1 MRGKDLLYG
10 LSFIDDD
17 LVEEAG
23 NNELHM
29 CFVEN
34 TDDRISED
42 AGNISNE
49 TAANGINNKRSRR
62 RRLISAACFI
72 MAVGAAA
79 VSQIDMNDILFA
91 DKDIPVNESSG
102 NSLENGTDFDGLE
115 NGAEYSDADEGESSS
130 VNAGKQEGVGSG
142 SQASNDRYLESGY
155 EENYKKNDVEQNY
168 SGSISSE
175 ISPET
180 ADEAENSAS
189 SGSCVSAPSN
199 SADSGAGG
207 AQSGGSG
214 GSGGDSAANSGEDAA
229 NGGNAGEN
237 TAIYDS
243 EGSFELVKYLSEL
256 EYSQKAYKGDAEYTV
271 TAKNGTIYEI
281 NLSAGFVRNG
291 EKQAELTEEQIQ
303 EIRSLI

>member
-23 NNELHM
+23 DNKRHM
-29 CFVEN
+29 CFGEN
-34 TDDRISED
+34 TDSGISED
-42 AGNISNE
+42 AGNIFNE

-115 NGAEYSDADEGESSS
+115 NGAEYSDADAGDSSS
-130 VNAGKQEGVGSG
+130 VNENINKEESAGSG
-142 SQASNDRYLESGY
+142 SQASNDRYLDSGY
-155 EENYKKNDVEQNY
+155 EENYKKNDGGQNY

-180 ADEAENSAS
+180 ADEAENSES
-189 SGSCVSAPSN
+189 SGSGVSEPS
-199 SADSGAGG
+199 SSTDPGAGG

-214 GSGGDSAANSGEDAA
+214 GSGGDSAAN
-229 NGGNAGEN
+229 GGNAGEN
-237 TAIYDS
+237 PAIYDS
-243 EGSFELVKYLSEL
+243 AGSSELVKYLAGL

-281 NLSAGFVRNG
+281 NLSAGLVRNG

>member
-29 CFVEN
+29 CFGEN
-34 TDDRISED
+34 TYSGISED
-42 AGNISNE
+42 VGNIFNE

-115 NGAEYSDADEGESSS
+115 NGAEYSDADAGDSSS
-130 VNAGKQEGVGSG
+130 VNESKEEGSGSG
-142 SQASNDRYLESGY
+142 SQASNNSYLNSGY
-155 EENYKKNDVEQNY
+155 EENYKKNDCGENY
-168 SGSISSE
+168 
-175 ISPET
+175 
-180 ADEAENSAS
+180 
-189 SGSCVSAPSN
+189 
-199 SADSGAGG
+199 
-207 AQSGGSG
+207 
-214 GSGGDSAANSGEDAA
+214 SGGDSAANSGEDAA
-229 NGGNAGEN
+229 NSGNAGGNA
-237 TAIYDS
+237 AIYDS
-243 EGSFELVKYLSEL
+243 AGSYELVKYLAGL

-271 TAKNGTIYEI
+271 TTKNGTIYEI